1 MLGLEVLLRLQ
12 EVLALVPRRR
22 PSVLAQASMWKTED
36 AAEAEA
42 TSAAAAEVAVAP
54 MLLVLLQ
61 LCCCYCYRR
70 CSFCA
75 LEPDRCSMQNTAPAE
90 WASEGCWAPA
100 LAKAQPISAAAS
112 V

>member
-1 MLGLEVLLRLQ
+1 MLGLVVLLRLQ
-12 EVLALVPRRR
+12 EVLALVPRCR
-22 PSVLAQASMWKTED
+22 PSVSAQASMWKTED

-54 MLLVLLQ
+54 MLLLQ
-61 LCCCYCYRR
+61 PCCCYCYRR

-75 LEPDRCSMQNTAPAE
+75 LR
-90 WASEGCWAPA
+90 
-100 LAKAQPISAAAS
+100 